1 MIKKPFYK
9 IILLFVIGFYFYSCK
24 KDVAIVQHAKPEY
37 ENTYGTASTDVL
49 NEAVLANN
57 GTIMSVGFTNGTGAG
72 GFDGW
77 LVNSDTKGNVIWQQT
92 FGGSGDDFLKS
103 ILKTN
108 DGGFLLTGHTF
119 SGTAGAEDS
128 WVIKLSSTGQ
138 IEWEKKY
145 GGSSPDFCFNA
156 VQLSD
161 NSYLLAASTQSFG
174 AGSLDHVILKLDAS
188 GNILTYKTFGDNTV
202 QGYGRITQK
211 PDGNFFICG
220 RTDKNG
226 SADIDVIEINANLDS
241 IREFTFGTTAY
252 EESKNIICL
261 SDGNFMLAGHTAG
274 FNHPEHNFYAVKFN
288 GSGNIIWEKNYGTPQ
303 HDGAE
308 HLLQMT
314 EDRFV
319 LTGRSEGNYGNGE
332 DMRCVIIDQNGNEIK
347 SFYKGGTGSDQAF
360 FSLKNENYFFTV
372 GRKETS
378 SSNLDGWMMSTPID

>member
-128 WVIKLSSTGQ
+128 WVIKL
-138 IEWEKKY
+138 
-145 GGSSPDFCFNA
+145 
-156 VQLSD
+156 
-161 NSYLLAASTQSFG
+161 
-174 AGSLDHVILKLDAS
+174 
-188 GNILTYKTFGDNTV
+188 
-202 QGYGRITQK
+202 
-211 PDGNFFICG
+211 
-220 RTDKNG
+220 
-226 SADIDVIEINANLDS
+226 
-241 IREFTFGTTAY
+241 
-252 EESKNIICL
+252 
-261 SDGNFMLAGHTAG
+261 
-274 FNHPEHNFYAVKFN
+274 
-288 GSGNIIWEKNYGTPQ
+288 
-303 HDGAE
+303 
-308 HLLQMT
+308 
-314 EDRFV
+314 
-319 LTGRSEGNYGNGE
+319 
-332 DMRCVIIDQNGNEIK
+332 
-347 SFYKGGTGSDQAF
+347 
-360 FSLKNENYFFTV
+360 
-372 GRKETS
+372 
-378 SSNLDGWMMSTPID
+378 